1 MSRWLVLTACSIA
14 SLTLGCGSVF
24 TAGLA
29 NGPQLGGTRVADA
42 RVGDVVANGNDA
54 CRSGGTA
61 EGSALR
67 GKLPPCPTVEKT
79 RAVPV
84 QLTIHDPR
92 SDVVVS
98 DWVRHFYVDWPC
110 QGARADQRHGIT
122 VASNTLTCGP

>member
-14 SLTLGCGSVF
+14 SLTMGCGSAI

-29 NGPQLGGTRVADA
+29 NGPQLGGTSVADA
-42 RVGDVVANGNDA
+42 RVTDVVANGNDA

-67 GKLPPCPTVEKT
+67 GKLPPCPTVETT

-84 QLTIHDPR
+84 QLKIHDPR

-110 QGARADQRHGIT
+110 RGKRADEGRGST
-122 VASNTLTCGP
+122 LATNALTCGP